1 MACTNCGDVCTLIDT
16 ACLCLY
22 SPLKGF
28 EINELGDVVEDAN
41 AQLLS
46 VTICDLCEGLGDE
59 DYKYQA
65 VIDDKRFKR
74 YYAKLIYYNWL
85 IAYGSG
91 KASKSGVI
99 SKAADEF
106 SDFRVHSQKE
116 VSDRIKIVRD
126 QIESAEAKFLEFFK
140 EDHSSCFEDETT
152 DTCNQCGNK
161 YCDCTTVIKN
171 GSSHEIY
178 GFTDSDCF
186 DSLDEMAS
194 F

>member
-41 AQLLS
+41 AQLLD
-46 VTICDLCEGLGDE
+46 VTVCDLCEGLGE
-59 DYKYQA
+59 EGYEYQEI
-65 VIDDKRFKR
+65 IDDKRFKR

-91 KASKSGVI
+91 KASKAGVI
-99 SKAADEF
+99 SKAADDF
-106 SDFRVHSQKE
+106 SDFRVHSQRE
-116 VSDRIKIVRD
+116 VENRIKAVRD
-126 QIESAEAKFLEFFK
+126 QIEIAEEKFLSFFK
-140 EDHSSCFEDETT
+140 ESFSSCFEDEVTEG
-152 DTCNQCGNK
+152 CNKCGGKNCGCNT
-161 YCDCTTVIKN
+161 YVKN
-171 GSSHEIY
+171 GSSHEIF
-178 GFTDSDCF
+178 GLTDSDCF
-186 DSLDEMAS
+186 DDSEEMAS